1 MEFWDKV
8 TMKDLIVLVADKNM
22 QFTLQGLFS
31 RNQSL
36 GIRDVSQ
43 DYDIF
48 VHPQRDPGCYNQC
61 VDFLHSFRAVYNYG
75 LVVFDHEGSGQES
88 KSREEIEGELE
99 QKLEASGWDERVAV
113 VVLEPELESW
123 VWSDS
128 PHVER
133 ILGWGN
139 QHVSLRNWL
148 LDKNFLEHNHTKPS
162 RPKEALETTL
172 RFVQKPRS
180 SSIYE
185 QLAKNVGFTKCQDSS
200 FLKLKSVLQ
209 TWFS

>member
-1 MEFWDKV
+1 
-8 TMKDLIVLVADKNM
+8 MKDLIVLVADKNT

-36 GIRDVSQ
+36 GIQDVSQ
-43 DYDIF
+43 SNDIF

-61 VDFLHSFRAVYNYG
+61 VNFLRAFRAVYNYG
-75 LVVFDHEGSGQES
+75 LVIFDHEGSGQEN
-88 KSREEIEGELE
+88 KTREELELELE
-99 QKLEASGWDERVAV
+99 QKLSDSGWNNRIAV
-113 VVLEPELESW
+113 IVLEPELESW

-133 ILGWGN
+133 ILGWEEQKISLKTWLIN
-139 QHVSLRNWL
+139 QR
-148 LDKNFLEHNHTKPS
+148 FLESEQLKPS
-162 RPKEALETTL
+162 RPKEALERTL

-185 QLAKNVGFTKCQDSS
+185 QLAKNVGFAKCQDDS
-200 FLKLKSVLQ
+200 FLKLRNVLQ
-209 TWFS
+209 SWFS

>member
-1 MEFWDKV
+1 
-8 TMKDLIVLVADKNM
+8 MKDLVVLVADKNT

-36 GIRDVSQ
+36 RIRDISQ

-61 VDFLHSFRAVYNYG
+61 VDFLRSLRGVYDYG

-88 KSREEIEGELE
+88 KSREEIEADLE
-99 QKLEASGWDERVAV
+99 QRLSDSGWNNRVAV
-113 VVLEPELESW
+113 IVLEPELESW

-133 ILGWGN
+133 ILGWEEDSA
-139 QHVSLRNWL
+139 SLKNWL
-148 LDKNFLEHNHTKPS
+148 IEHAFLDQEQIKPS

-172 RFVQKPRS
+172 RFVSKPRS

-185 QLAKNVGFTKCQDSS
+185 QLAKNVGFSRCQDDS
-200 FLKLKSVLQ
+200 FVKLKNVLQ
-209 TWFS
+209 SWFS

>member
-1 MEFWDKV
+1 
-8 TMKDLIVLVADKNM
+8 MKDLVVLVADKNT
-22 QFTLQGLFS
+22 QFTLQGLFC

-61 VDFLHSFRAVYNYG
+61 VDFLRSFNSVYNYG
-75 LVVFDHEGSGQES
+75 LVVFDHEGSGQER
-88 KSREEIEGELE
+88 KSREVIESELE
-99 QKLEASGWDERVAV
+99 QEFSQSGWDNRVAV
-113 VVLEPELESW
+113 IVLEPELESW

-133 ILGWGN
+133 ILGWEE
-139 QHVSLRNWL
+139 QTSSLKNWL
-148 LDKNFLEHNHTKPS
+148 ISQNFLEPEQIKPA

-172 RFVQKPRS
+172 RFVSKPRS

-185 QLAKNVGFTKCQDSS
+185 QLAKTVGFSRCQDAS

-209 TWFS
+209 SWFA